1 MQSWQPASSL
11 PWVPAPRGGDAGAF
25 CPKGRLVK
33 GAERGFLFSFFLMK
47 LLPAPM
53 QVERLGRL
61 DFSREMGAFHCH
73 SERSCLVEGCTDQT
87 LRSGPQMVAPTAP
100 RCQHGS

>member
-1 MQSWQPASSL
+1 
-11 PWVPAPRGGDAGAF
+11 
-25 CPKGRLVK
+25 
-33 GAERGFLFSFFLMK
+33 
-47 LLPAPM
+47 M

-61 DFSREMGAFHCH
+61 DFSREMRAFHCH